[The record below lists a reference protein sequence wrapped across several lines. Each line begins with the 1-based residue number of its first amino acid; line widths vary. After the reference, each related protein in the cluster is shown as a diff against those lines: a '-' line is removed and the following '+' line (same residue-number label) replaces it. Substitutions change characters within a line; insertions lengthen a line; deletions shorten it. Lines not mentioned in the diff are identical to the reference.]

1 MEQGNVLKFAGN
13 YACLFSSSFS
23 GNDSILSLYHS
34 AYHFLPIIDSH
45 IVAPPG
51 FWSMKLGFVP
61 SVEPRFW
68 KFRPPNL
75 PSAVAEDCES
85 IYVSFVIG
93 KEIEL
98 IG

>member
-1 MEQGNVLKFAGN
+1 M
-13 YACLFSSSFS
+13 
-23 GNDSILSLYHS
+23 LSLQHS
-34 AYHFLPIIDSH
+34 ACHFLPIIDSH

-51 FWSMKLGFVP
+51 FWSMKLGLAP

-75 PSAVAEDCES
+75 PSAVAEDWERTF
-85 IYVSFVIG
+85 VSSVIG

-98 IG
+98 IGREKRGLR